1 MKALFIS
8 WDGPAQN
15 YMESLFLPIFERLQ
29 GPDLSIHVL
38 QFTWGEESIA
48 ESVAEAAD
56 RAGIGYDV
64 RQVWRRPLKPA
75 TAAMIVKGA
84 MDVVSVAREQEI
96 DVLFP
101 RSIIPGAMVLLADK
115 MLSGVRLFFDAD
127 GFKADERVEFGGWDP
142 AGVAYRLFRDIEA
155 QVGRRADVVM
165 TRTRHAKEILI
176 DRVGSVLE
184 PGRVHVIPNAKDTD
198 QFAPGTELDRA
209 RIRRQLGVEN
219 GAPLV
224 IYVGSLGPHYYPD
237 RLVKYFE
244 LVHARDSDAR
254 FVVLTGNREVL
265 EERLMGVDLPSEALT
280 ITRVAPE
287 EVPRYIAAA
296 DLGVAFRQASFSQ
309 RGVCPI
315 KVGEY
320 LLCGTPV
327 LSTTGVGDLDRQ
339 LDAPHVGRLVDD
351 LEESTLEEAAAW
363 LVEEVLPNRRDYR
376 EGARR
381 LGVEEFGM
389 EQCVERYRRAFA
401 DCRPN

>member
-84 MDVVSVAREQEI
+84 MDVVSAAREQEI

-389 EQCVERYRRAFA
+389 EQCVARYRRAFA